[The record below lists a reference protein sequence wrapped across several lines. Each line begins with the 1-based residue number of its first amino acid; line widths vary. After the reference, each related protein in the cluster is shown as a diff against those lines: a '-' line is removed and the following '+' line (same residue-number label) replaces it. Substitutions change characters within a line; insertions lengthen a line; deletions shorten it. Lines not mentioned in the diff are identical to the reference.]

1 MGDTEGNTAVIM
13 ANIFDGTRQPIAIG
27 PDLKNVL
34 IRVIDGHQ
42 NQVSADFHTT
52 ANVRFEV
59 PFFDGPGDDYAV
71 IAFADSYLQAG
82 FTPVSV
88 LPGVVQGVD
97 LMLLPKQGTFNF
109 SGASWASLR
118 QTYPKVLSILS
129 HGAANDQAAQDRYE
143 TLMERKPLS
152 LASLWNLMTGM
163 AAIHL
168 PQGTPVDYL
177 KEIVWQDMPSDE
189 LFAPAQDRFYAWA
202 DKNLVTQVKTAAQQG
217 EFAPEINPSF
227 FHKGATSSYK
237 QIQFGEANV
246 QLTFH
251 EGNTRAIDG
260 VDCVAVEPDIDYF
273 KDVGAHALLE
283 VLPNFLS
290 GGLTDPKVVYVLRW
304 IAGRHAGVPDF
315 NPPYTIV
322 A

>member
-1 MGDTEGNTAVIM
+1 MGDAETGMATIM
-13 ANIFDGTRQPIAIG
+13 VNIFDGTRQPIVIG
-27 PDLKNVL
+27 PSVKNVL
-34 IRVIDGHQ
+34 IRVIDGWQ
-42 NQVSADFHTT
+42 KEVSADFHAT
-52 ANVRFEV
+52 ASVRFEV
-59 PFFDGPGDDYAV
+59 PFFDGPGDNYAV
-71 IAFADSYLQAG
+71 IAFADNYLQAG
-82 FTPVSV
+82 FTPVPVSSK
-88 LPGVVQGVD
+88 VVQMVD

-109 SGASWASLR
+109 GGASWANLR
-118 QTYPKVLSILS
+118 QTYPEVSSILS
-129 HGAANDQAAQDRYE
+129 HGAANDQAAQARYE
-143 TLMERKPLS
+143 ELMEEKPAV
-152 LASLWNLMTGM
+152 LACLWNLMTAM
-163 AAIHL
+163 AGIRL
-168 PQGTPVDYL
+168 PQGSPVSYL
-177 KEIVWQDMPSDE
+177 KEIIWQDTPGDE

-202 DKNLVTQVKTAAQQG
+202 DKNLVDQVKTAAQQG

-251 EGNTRAIDG
+251 EKNIRSIDG

-273 KDVGAHALLE
+273 KDLGAHALLE

-290 GGLTDPKVVYVLRW
+290 GGLTDPKIVYVLRW